1 MTDATLM
8 QKLFGLAGA
17 LVASFTLSFAI
28 SPAFADPSIGKMAPD
43 FIGVA
48 SDGKSYRLSDLRG
61 KTVVLEWTNHECPF
75 VGKHYGTGNM
85 QALQKKATGD
95 GVMWLSVISSA
106 PGLQGHVT
114 SDEAN
119 KLTASRDAAPSAV
132 ILDGEGYIG
141 RAYGATATPHMFVIN
156 AKGMLAYMGAIDD
169 KPSANHADVKIA
181 KNYVR
186 MALNALA
193 AGEPL
198 TTRVTRAYGCSVKY
212 GF

>member
-1 MTDATLM
+1 MTDEKLM
-8 QKLFGLAGA
+8 QKLFCLTST
-17 LVASFTLSFAI
+17 LVVSFALSFAA
-28 SPAFADPSIGKMAPD
+28 SPAFADGLIGKMAPD

-48 SDGKSYRLSDLRG
+48 SNGKSYRLSDFRG

-75 VGKHYGTGNM
+75 VSKHYGTGNM
-85 QALQKKATGD
+85 QALQKEATGD
-95 GVMWLSVISSA
+95 GVVWLSVISSA
-106 PGLQGHVT
+106 PGRQGHVQP
-114 SDEAN
+114 DEAN

-141 RAYGATATPHMFVIN
+141 RTYGATATPHMYVID
-156 AKGMLAYMGAIDD
+156 AKGVLVYMGAIDD

-193 AGEPL
+193 TGKTL

-212 GF
+212 GY